1 MTATSDAARP
11 SPRSRYR
18 EQLRDEIKQVAR
30 RHLVDGGGAGNLSLN
45 AVARELGMRGP
56 SLYRYYASRDALIT
70 ELLLDG
76 YRDIG
81 ETLRRAVA
89 APDVGDATAADVD
102 GATAAERL
110 RAGALAYR
118 RWALAHPELFDLLYG
133 RPGPGYR
140 APAETGPPA
149 RDNLVLL
156 ADLIHEARHGAPRP
170 PEDATWRTA
179 AVPADD
185 RTFEIAVRF
194 TARLHGLL
202 VLELHG
208 HLAHMVPDPGAVY
221 GREVDAAVAWAV
233 TPAT

>member
-89 APDVGDATAADVD
+89 APGVA

-118 RWALAHPELFDLLYG
+118 RWAVAHPELFDLLYG
-133 RPGPGYR
+133 RPVPGYR

-149 RDNLVLL
+149 RENLVRL
-156 ADLIHEARHGAPRP
+156 ADLIH
-170 PEDATWRTA
+170 
-179 AVPADD
+179 
-185 RTFEIAVRF
+185 
-194 TARLHGLL
+194 
-202 VLELHG
+202 
-208 HLAHMVPDPGAVY
+208 
-221 GREVDAAVAWAV
+221 
-233 TPAT
+233 